1 MNIISLL
8 NLIMIIV
15 IILVLFKINNDIN
28 KIKIVHDEKE
38 ENIDVTLNKVYNNQL
53 YFNDIL
59 NEIIDI
65 MNDSTTEKEKNML
78 LEYLNEQLT
87 NYKNSKNIND
97 TDSYINSPLIEF
109 YKDADNSQ
117 IDSEIDLKDKL
128 KKISDL
134 IEDNKEKQEDLK
146 KLLSELNINE
156 VYDRYSNIEN
166 LVRDIIDKIE
176 KNIIV
181 GDDND
186 LTIMYDIDKIKF
198 CTNEDGTR
206 VCKKIKDN
214 SIETLPRAPKTTSSN
229 ITRNS

>member
-15 IILVLFKINNDIN
+15 IIIVLFKINNDIN
-28 KIKIVHDEKE
+28 KIKVVHDEKE
-38 ENIDVTLNKVYNNQL
+38 DNIDVTLNKVYNNQL

-128 KKISDL
+128 KNISDL
-134 IEDNKEKQEDLK
+134 IDDNKEKQEDLK
-146 KLLSELNINE
+146 KLVSELNIDE
-156 VYDRYSNIEN
+156 VYNKYSNIIKKIEEN
-166 LVRDIIDKIE
+166 IIIGDSDLKVMRDIA
-176 KNIIV
+176 N
-181 GDDND
+181 
-186 LTIMYDIDKIKF
+186 IKF
-198 CTNEDGTR
+198 CTKKDDGTE
-206 VCKKIKDN
+206 VCKKIKND
-214 SIETLPRAPKTTSSN
+214 SIETLDSNSS
-229 ITRNS
+229 SSS

>member
-1 MNIISLL
+1 
-8 NLIMIIV
+8 MIIV

-128 KKISDL
+128 KNISDL
-134 IEDNKEKQEDLK
+134 IDDNKEKQEDLK
-146 KLLSELNINE
+146 KLVKEIIPIVQENIKKTYDESEKKVFNLIKQLNNNISNYIEKDKEVLKFKYDINNIN
-156 VYDRYSNIEN
+156 
-166 LVRDIIDKIE
+166 
-176 KNIIV
+176 
-181 GDDND
+181 
-186 LTIMYDIDKIKF
+186 F
-198 CTNEDGTR
+198 
-206 VCKKIKDN
+206 CKKENGNDICYRIKPD
-214 SIETLPRAPKTTSSN
+214 SLEQI
-229 ITRNS
+229 